1 MSKSKKEKDN
11 SLKIILGLLIIGVCL
26 CLAYGGKMYLE
37 DKKPVEAVIDN
48 QQPNKVVAEDK
59 KDEVKEENKEEN
71 KEEKEDT
78 DKKEEQPEQ
87 PKQPESE
94 EVSASA
100 EDKAIELAKKEY
112 GVTDGVYFRIEQT
125 KSSDVYVVS
134 VRDESTTAALEWY
147 TVNIS
152 TGEVK

>member
-87 PKQPESE
+87 PEQPESE

-134 VRDESTTAALEWY
+134 VRDESTTAALECY

>member
-48 QQPNKVVAEDK
+48 QQPNKVVAEEK
-59 KDEVKEENKEEN
+59 KEEVKEDN

-78 DKKEEQPEQ
+78 DKKEEQPE
-87 PKQPESE
+87 QPESE

>member
-1 MSKSKKEKDN
+1 
-11 SLKIILGLLIIGVCL
+11 
-26 CLAYGGKMYLE
+26 MYLE

-78 DKKEEQPEQ
+78 DKKEEQPE
-87 PKQPESE
+87 QPESE

>member
-11 SLKIILGLLIIGVCL
+11 SLKIILGLLIICVCL

-48 QQPNKVVAEDK
+48 QQPNKVVAEEK
-59 KDEVKEENKEEN
+59 KDEEKEENKEEN

-78 DKKEEQPEQ
+78 DKKEEQPE
-87 PKQPESE
+87 QPESE

>member
-48 QQPNKVVAEDK
+48 QQPNKVVAEEK
-59 KDEVKEENKEEN
+59 KDEAKEENKE
-71 KEEKEDT
+71 KKEDT

-87 PKQPESE
+87 PKSE

>member
-11 SLKIILGLLIIGVCL
+11 SLKIILGLLIICVCL

-48 QQPNKVVAEDK
+48 QQPNKVVAEEK
-59 KDEVKEENKEEN
+59 KDEEKEDNKEEN

-78 DKKEEQPEQ
+78 DKKEEQPE
-87 PKQPESE
+87 QPESE

>member
-11 SLKIILGLLIIGVCL
+11 SLKIILGLLIICVCL

-48 QQPNKVVAEDK
+48 QQPNKVVAEEK
-59 KDEVKEENKEEN
+59 KDEEKEDNKEEN
-71 KEEKEDT
+71 KEEKEEN
-78 DKKEEQPEQ
+78 DKKEEQPE
-87 PKQPESE
+87 QPESE

-112 GVTDGVYFRIEQT
+112 GVIDGVYFRIEQT

>member
-59 KDEVKEENKEEN
+59 
-71 KEEKEDT
+71 
-78 DKKEEQPEQ
+78 
-87 PKQPESE
+87 
-94 EVSASA
+94 
-100 EDKAIELAKKEY
+100 AIELAKKEY